1 MTTPDDHRDDTFEHE
16 KWEAEKAFREREV
29 VIKERDLDAR
39 EAEID
44 LKRKEH
50 AVSQWSN
57 PLIVAIL
64 AASIAAISSTAVAL
78 VNGICSRQVDRQRS
92 EEERILEMIKTG
104 NADKAAEN
112 LRFLLSA
119 GLITDPSTRSSLETF
134 LNKRKAGSG
143 PVLPTT
149 SADAV
154 ARATKLEDLVNAQR
168 ETVTTL
174 TPTLSPE
181 QIRELKTRL
190 DSIQNRLDSI
200 QNKKHDAN

>member
-50 AVSQWSN
+50 AVSKWSN

-78 VNGICSRQVDRQRS
+78 VNGIYSRQVDRQRS

-149 SADAV
+149 SADAA
-154 ARATKLEDLVNAQR
+154 ARVSQKLEDFLHVQGVVGEN
-168 ETVTTL
+168 VTI
-174 TPTLSPE
+174 TPTPLSPE
-181 QIRELKTRL
+181 QIRELKKRL
-190 DSIQNRLDSI
+190 DSIQNE
-200 QNKKHDAN
+200 KHDAS

>member
-78 VNGICSRQVDRQRS
+78 VNGIYSRQVDRQRS

-149 SADAV
+149 SADAA
-154 ARATKLEDLVNAQR
+154 ARVSQKLEDFLHVQGVVGEN
-168 ETVTTL
+168 VTI
-174 TPTLSPE
+174 TPTPLSPE
-181 QIRELKTRL
+181 QIRELQKRL
-190 DSIQNRLDSI
+190 DSIQNE
-200 QNKKHDAN
+200 KHDAN